1 MFTGIVEEIGTIVE
15 IRNDQ
20 SVRTLIIKAERIID
34 DMHIGDSISVNGT
47 CLTVTDFNSNH
58 FSVQV
63 IHGTEDKTYLAN
75 VQRHQS
81 EPRTRDAQQW

>member
-34 DMHIGDSISVNGT
+34 DMHIGDSISVNG
-47 CLTVTDFNSNH
+47 
-58 FSVQV
+58 
-63 IHGTEDKTYLAN
+63 LA
-75 VQRHQS
+75 
-81 EPRTRDAQQW
+81 